1 MIRPSSARQTMNIV
15 ILNLYYPPDT
25 AATAPIIED
34 IAHAL
39 AMKHQVTVLAGRP
52 SYETAERHPYYL
64 FRHRAERQVN
74 VARVGSTAFHRKI
87 MGGRLA
93 NYLSYMALAL
103 ISLLLLRPRPDV
115 IIAMTDPPLASLVG
129 VFASRLRRSIFVY
142 NIRDLHP
149 DMAVA
154 AGVLPGGFIA
164 SLWERVHRWVM
175 RRARLVI
182 VLGEDMKE
190 RIGSKGVD
198 PRRVVIVRDGA
209 DPLPLPPTLE
219 HPAVHEIRGGFPFV
233 AVHAGNLGFAG
244 SWDVLL
250 DAARCVERENLGL
263 VFVGEGAQRPALEQK
278 ASGTHNVRFLPF
290 RSFEEVPYVLAAAD
304 LQVVTVREGLE
315 GLVVPSKLYPIL
327 MAGRPVLAVAPPGSD
342 IARIVQKY
350 RCGLVASPN
359 EPQAVAKAMLWARD
373 HPADLAEMGR
383 RAREASAWFNR
394 QTLLQE
400 FVNTIDDLKET
411 AKNR

>member
-1 MIRPSSARQTMNIV
+1 MAFLAMNIV

-25 AATAPIIED
+25 AATAPIVED

-52 SYETAERHPYYL
+52 SYETTERHPYYL
-64 FRHRAERQVN
+64 FNRRAEGKVN

-103 ISLLLLRPRPDV
+103 ISLFLLRPRPDV
-115 IIAMTDPPLASLVG
+115 IIAMTDPPLVSLIG
-129 VFASRLRRSIFVY
+129 LFTSWLRRSTFVY

-154 AGVLPGGFIA
+154 AGVLSRGFIA

-175 RRARLVI
+175 RRTHLVI

-198 PRRVVIVRDGA
+198 PRRLVIVRDGA
-209 DPLPLPPTLE
+209 DSVPLPQTLE
-219 HPAVHEIRGGFPFV
+219 HPAVHEIRDKFPFV
-233 AVHAGNLGFAG
+233 VVHAGNLGFAG

-250 DAARCVERENLGL
+250 EAAKCVERENLGL

-278 ASGTHNVRFLPF
+278 ASGIHNVRFLPF
-290 RSFEEVPYVLAAAD
+290 RPSEEVPYVLAAAD
-304 LQVVTVREGLE
+304 LHVVTVKEGLE

-350 RCGLVASPN
+350 RCGLVASPS
-359 EPQAVAKAMLWARD
+359 EPQAVVKAMLWARD
-373 HPADLAEMGR
+373 HPEDLAKMGR
-383 RAREASAWFNR
+383 RAKETSSLFNR

-400 FVNTIDDLKET
+400 FVKTIDNLKDC
-411 AKNR
+411 